1 MTNSSGCEAPR
12 KKEKLLKA
20 CNSAYIHLLQARAPL
35 KQTPHVNTSVW
46 TDAPEKPTA
55 LRHRID
61 SGHPGPRP
69 SGALRASV
77 SASCL
82 RIDARRNNH
91 VQHLC
96 RPTNRFRYVQGL
108 VPEPRCFGAT
118 VALTRAILA
127 LALRAPCGRR
137 LRLPASALPAW
148 TTAAAQAA
156 TVVHRAAAV
165 RSATIRGAAS
175 HDRSLPHRSSGHR
188 SSRQRSGAAHGCAS
202 RPLPADVLGLNS
214 SHTQH
219 PRPGARA
226 HAPPIAAPCRGHRCL
241 SISQRHR
248 ASRPRA
254 AARIRRPIPR
264 LSPSPLTRYIQHFT
278 RAHPSSG
285 NLHSRCSP
293 APNAPGPRAPHD
305 ATPSAAT
312 PAHLPNVL

>member
-69 SGALRASV
+69 AGALRASASASCLCIDSGHPGPRPAGALRASA

-96 RPTNRFRYVQGL
+96 RPTNRVRYVQGL

-118 VALTRAILA
+118 VAFTRAILA

-137 LRLPASALPAW
+137 LRLAASALPAW
-148 TTAAAQAA
+148 TTAAAQLA
-156 TVVHRAAAV
+156 TAVH
-165 RSATIRGAAS
+165 
-175 HDRSLPHRSSGHR
+175 L
-188 SSRQRSGAAHGCAS
+188 
-202 RPLPADVLGLNS
+202 ADSV
-214 SHTQH
+214 
-219 PRPGARA
+219 
-226 HAPPIAAPCRGHRCL
+226 
-241 SISQRHR
+241 
-248 ASRPRA
+248 
-254 AARIRRPIPR
+254 
-264 LSPSPLTRYIQHFT
+264 
-278 RAHPSSG
+278 
-285 NLHSRCSP
+285 
-293 APNAPGPRAPHD
+293 
-305 ATPSAAT
+305 PSA
-312 PAHLPNVL
+312 